1 MTKSNSKRF
10 VRAAWSLLFFQCV
23 ASAGAV
29 AVTGWAVFHVQN
41 LATVQAGAAPA
52 AVETAPGAVET
63 TTPATTT
70 ETGPPPPT
78 INTTK
83 PIQPADTATPA
94 PAPAA
99 APSAAPAV
107 PAATGALQIA
117 ACPRMQRFW
126 RVSAQAEWCDTGV
139 EVREGQ
145 TIVVRF
151 GEGQWSNAGPPSFRQ
166 DGVRSMLR
174 GAWVERAPLG
184 ALIGRVGGRAFPIGS
199 RQSVVSPGNGR
210 LLLAMNDLRGAYGD
224 NQGWL
229 DVYVAAQ

>member
-41 LATVQAGAAPA
+41 LAAVQGSAAPVAVDAAAPA
-52 AVETAPGAVET
+52 ASANDGAAPTQT
-63 TTPATTT
+63 TDA
-70 ETGPPPPT
+70 
-78 INTTK
+78 
-83 PIQPADTATPA
+83 A
-94 PAPAA
+94 APAA
-99 APSAAPAV
+99 APAAI
-107 PAATGALQIA
+107 ATVAIA

-139 EVREGQ
+139 ELRAGQ
-145 TIVVRF
+145 AILVRF

-166 DGVRSMLR
+166 DGLGSTLQ
-174 GAWVERAPLG
+174 GTWVERAPLG
-184 ALIGRVGGRAFPIGS
+184 ALIGRVGDAAFLIGS
-199 RQSVVSPGNGR
+199 RQDIVSPSDGH
-210 LLLAMNDLRGAYGD
+210 LLLAINDVQGTYAD

-229 DVYVAAQ
+229 DVYVATQ

>member
-41 LATVQAGAAPA
+41 LAAVQGAAAPVAVEASAPAATTEAAPA
-52 AVETAPGAVET
+52 TDAAALPQA
-63 TTPATTT
+63 
-70 ETGPPPPT
+70 
-78 INTTK
+78 
-83 PIQPADTATPA
+83 ADAA
-94 PAPAA
+94 APAA
-99 APSAAPAV
+99 APAATAPAV
-107 PAATGALQIA
+107 TAAVVIA

-126 RVSAQAEWCDTGV
+126 RVSAQAEWCDTGL

-145 TIVVRF
+145 TILVRF
-151 GEGQWSNAGPPSFRQ
+151 GEGQWSNSGPPAFRQ
-166 DGVRSMLR
+166 EGTRGELR
-174 GAWVERAPLG
+174 GVWVERAPLG
-184 ALIGRVGGRAFPIGS
+184 ALIGRVGGSAFPIS
-199 RQSVVSPGNGR
+199 ARQSIVSPANGH
-210 LLLAMNDLRGAYGD
+210 LLLAMNDAQGAYAD